1 MPTPPADPD
10 IPAASSPAPELAPP
24 ALLWSED
31 EHRTETRRVIAEV
44 AHELNRPLA
53 AVLNYAEL
61 ALLDPD
67 LSDAVRARLEMVVAH
82 AEACRDVIRRSLEIG
97 TAAENPEPVD
107 LNRAVR
113 RAVASLAHVIE
124 QRRVDLSLDLAPEL
138 PPVSGSLL
146 DLETVVRN
154 LLENALD
161 AAGPAS
167 GSPSVSL
174 ATEAAETTVRLTVRD
189 NGPGLDPSVADRLFE
204 PFVTTKDTGQGA
216 GLGLAI
222 VRRIVNE
229 HGGRVTATSPPS
241 GGALFTVD
249 LPPVARAASPVNA
262 VPSHPPRALLVDDD
276 ASMRKLL
283 GAFLETLGYEWAEAE
298 DGREGLDRALAEE
311 YDVIICDVKMPNMD
325 GLAFHNALR
334 QAVPSRAARL
344 IFSTGVVSGDSSDP
358 QLRALPNPRLHKPYR
373 LASLKAALAA
383 VGN

>member
-1 MPTPPADPD
+1 
-10 IPAASSPAPELAPP
+10 
-24 ALLWSED
+24 LLWSED

-262 VPSHPPRALLVDDD
+262 VPNVPRAASPVNAVPSHPPRALLVDDD